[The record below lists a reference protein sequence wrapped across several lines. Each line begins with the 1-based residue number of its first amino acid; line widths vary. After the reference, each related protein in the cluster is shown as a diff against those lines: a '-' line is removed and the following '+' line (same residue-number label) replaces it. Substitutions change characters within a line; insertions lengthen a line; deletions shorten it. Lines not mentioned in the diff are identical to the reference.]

1 MLGFTTM
8 RDRPSPDSKGA
19 TKPASAIRSWLDRH
33 FFAEKLENQRL
44 KKQIAQQE
52 DRIRL
57 LNASVQTD
65 QVRSSH
71 LTLLNETT
79 RDLENLFDPPVSAQ
93 LVVTAIQKTFA
104 NELVAVYSYD
114 DAKDEFAVLATAGE
128 SRLFPSPG
136 FRRRA
141 DQGLMGRAAQTRKTA
156 ASNDLQ
162 FDPGDP
168 EKEDRVFHSEVVVP
182 LTQNGL
188 LKGLL
193 VMDSVEGGKFEPI
206 DIATIEIVADQLAS
220 AWERAASHQ
229 RLTDLVQSG
238 ILLSGSFETEVI
250 LMQIA
255 ETTRR
260 VLDARFVFVAVIDLS
275 GALTHIIHAGN
286 APLLLRS
293 LKKDPERDPLVRASL
308 KSDHVIRVRDIRN
321 FDATAH
327 LKVTHAEYTNLL
339 AFPLRLHQL
348 TIGTVLVFGKMQETS
363 FSDSD
368 ESLANL
374 IATQAAAAIENSRL
388 YEELDSSLQT
398 ATLLYQLSIRIL
410 QADDLA
416 QAAEAIA
423 EASYDLG
430 RAASTGIVLF
440 TPDNEIQ
447 TRVKVDG
454 KGKHPESSYPT
465 HLVNEAM
472 RNTQTIVLS
481 EEHGACKICVPLQ
494 TNHQVYGALWLDLP
508 DERVYTSRY
517 ADSLQ
522 TLANQ
527 AAIALERLIYLVQT
541 NTQTYQLKATYEE
554 LETTYDQT
562 LLALTSALDARD
574 HETEG
579 HSKRVGEM
587 ARRMGAELGLTAKQL
602 KALER
607 GGFLHDIG
615 KLGIHEQI
623 LLKPGPLN
631 QDEWDTMREH
641 AEIGAQIVEKV
652 PFLSDT
658 IAIVRYHHER
668 WDGSGYPTGLAGAEI
683 PILARIFAVVDTFD
697 ALTSDRPYRKKVS
710 ESKAFEILTESSG
723 SLFDPEIVAVCT
735 KMLED
740 GRFNDILLKK

>member
-1 MLGFTTM
+1 MLGFRTM
-8 RDRPSPDSKGA
+8 RDQSSPDLKGT
-19 TKPASAIRSWLDRH
+19 TKPASAIRTWLDRH
-33 FFAEKLENQRL
+33 LFAEKLENQELQR
-44 KKQIAQQE
+44 QIAEQE

-57 LNASVQTD
+57 LDASVKAD
-65 QVRSSH
+65 QVRSDH
-71 LTLLNETT
+71 LNLLNEIT
-79 RDLENLFDPPVSAQ
+79 RDLNNLFDPPVSAQ

-114 DAKDEFAVLATAGE
+114 DDKEEFAILATAGD
-128 SRLFPSPG
+128 SRNFPSPG
-136 FRRRA
+136 FHPRA

-156 ASNDLQ
+156 TSNDLH
-162 FDPGDP
+162 FESGDP
-168 EKEDRVFHSEVVVP
+168 RKEDQVFHSEVAVP
-182 LTQNGL
+182 LIQNGL

-193 VMDSVEGGKFEPI
+193 VMDSIERGKFEPI
-206 DIATIEIVADQLAS
+206 DIATIEIAAEQLAG
-220 AWERAASHQ
+220 AWERAAYHQ
-229 RLTDLVQSG
+229 RLTELIQSG
-238 ILLSGSFETEVI
+238 VSLSGSFETEIV
-250 LMQIA
+250 LKQIA

-260 VLDARFVFVAVIDLS
+260 ALDARFVFAAVIDLS
-275 GALTHIIHAGN
+275 GALTHFTHVGN

-293 LKKDPERDPLVRASL
+293 LKRDPEKDPLIRASL
-308 KSDHVIRVRDIRN
+308 KSDRVIRVRDIRN

-348 TIGTVLVFGKMQETS
+348 TIGTVLVFGKVQETS
-363 FSDSD
+363 FSDND

-374 IATQAAAAIENSRL
+374 IAAQATGAIENSRL

-398 ATLLYQLSIRIL
+398 VTLLYQLSIRIL
-410 QADDLA
+410 QANDLI

-423 EASYDLG
+423 ESTFDLG
-430 RAASTGIVLF
+430 RAAATGIVLF
-440 TPDNEIQ
+440 TPDNEVLTQ
-447 TRVKVDG
+447 VKVDS
-454 KGKHPESSYPT
+454 KGKHPGSSYPT
-465 HLVNEAM
+465 HLVNETL
-472 RNTQTIVLS
+472 RNTQPIVLS

-508 DERVYTSRY
+508 DGHAYTSRY

-527 AAIALERLIYLVQT
+527 AAIALERLILLVQT
-541 NTQTYQLKATYEE
+541 NTQTHELKDTYEE

-579 HSKRVGEM
+579 HSKRVGEL
-587 ARRMGAELGLTAKQL
+587 ARRMGAELNLTAKQL

-615 KLGIHEQI
+615 KIGINDKI
-623 LLKPGPLN
+623 LLKTGPLN
-631 QDEWDTMREH
+631 RDEWSTMRQH
-641 AEIGAQIVEKV
+641 AEIGAKIIEKV

-668 WDGSGYPTGLAGAEI
+668 WDGSGYPIGLAAAEI
-683 PILARIFAVVDTFD
+683 PLLARIFAVADTFD
-697 ALTSDRPYRKKVS
+697 ALISDRPYRKKVGVS
-710 ESKAFEILTESSG
+710 QAVEILVESSG
-723 SLFDPEIVAVCT
+723 SLYDPEIVAVFT

-740 GRFNDILLKK
+740 GRFNDVLLKK